1 MEEFY
6 EDMLQELIFEGEN
19 SRIEF
24 KRKFTTPTKIAK
36 EISAFANT
44 RGGYL
49 IFGIDDDGSV
59 YGVPSEKSEMD
70 LIETASGFYLEP
82 PLNLDIYIV
91 NYKYKDVVV
100 VQVPESDIKPVRVLD
115 EPDNKKTSS
124 KAYIR
129 VGEQSVIASSEMG
142 RVLKGRN
149 SDSPP
154 IKMIV
159 GEKEKGLLTFIGKH
173 GRATVADFQK
183 LCNISK
189 RRAERLMVRLV
200 RAGVLQIHH
209 DSGPDYF
216 TIVGE

>member
-6 EDMLQELIFEGEN
+6 EDKLQELIFQGEN
-19 SRIEF
+19 SHIEF

-44 RGGYL
+44 KGGYI

-59 YGVPSEKSEMD
+59 YGVPSEKAEMN
-70 LIETASGFYLEP
+70 LIDTASGFYLDP
-82 PLNLDIYIV
+82 PMELNIYVV
-91 NYKYKDVVV
+91 NYKYRDVVV
-100 VQVPESDIKPVRVLD
+100 VEVPESEIKPIKVLD
-115 EPDNKKTSS
+115 EPDNKKTSY
-124 KAYIR
+124 KVYIR
-129 VGEQSVIASSEMG
+129 VGEQSVHASSEMA
-142 RVLKGRN
+142 RVLKGQ
-149 SDSPP
+149 SSAEPL
-154 IKMIV
+154 KMIV
-159 GEKEKGLLTFIGKH
+159 GEKEKGLLTFIEKN

-216 TIVGE
+216 TIVGK

>member
-6 EDMLQELIFEGEN
+6 EDKLQELIFQGEN

-44 RGGYL
+44 KGGYI

-70 LIETASGFYLEP
+70 LIDTASGFYLDP
-82 PLNLDIYIV
+82 PLELNIYVV
-91 NYKYKDVVV
+91 NYKYRDVVV
-100 VQVPESDIKPVRVLD
+100 VEVPESEIKPIKVLD
-115 EPDNKKTSS
+115 EPDNKKTSY
-124 KAYIR
+124 KVYIR
-129 VGEQSVIASSEMG
+129 VGEQSVHASSEMA
-142 RVLKGRN
+142 RVLKGQS
-149 SDSPP
+149 SDEPL
-154 IKMIV
+154 KMIV
-159 GEKEKGLLTFIGKH
+159 GEKEKGLLTFIEKN

-216 TIVGE
+216 TIIGK